1 LLDVHQ
7 GNAGEARRPCP
18 HYKGE
23 AVMSNTRKL
32 WLGLATLLVVSF
44 GVLLWAGTEIFRTA
58 PPMPE
63 KVLSESGQVV
73 YTRSDMEK
81 GRQVWQSIGGMQL
94 GSIWGHG
101 GYVAPD
107 WSADWLH
114 RESVALLDMWARADG
129 GMATYAQLP
138 DEEQAA
144 LRSRLK
150 SVMRTNTYD
159 PASGTI
165 TVPDDRAVAMSNVA
179 AHYESL
185 FGNDPANAPLR
196 EAYAMKNDTV
206 PDAAHRRA
214 LTSFFWWTAWA
225 AGTERPREAGDGI
238 VPTRSGVVDKQV
250 TYTNNWPSEPLIDN
264 TPAPSMWVWS
274 AFSVLFLLAGIAL
287 LGWWHA
293 RQAHEEPH
301 QLPASDPLAALRITP
316 SMRATAKYFWVVLAL
331 FVVQILL
338 GAITAHYQIEGQE
351 AYGYALSDVLPYSIT
366 RTWHTQLAVLWIA
379 VAWLGTGLYIAP
391 AMSGHEPKF
400 QRLGVN
406 FLWVCL
412 LLIVVGSFAGQWLAV
427 MQKLGLEHNF
437 WWGHQGW
444 EYADMGRFWQW
455 FLFVGLLLW
464 LTLVGRAL
472 WPVLRGPATGARSIV
487 GLLFLSTV
495 CIGLFFASALM
506 WGEHTHISEV
516 EYWRWWLVHLWVEG
530 FFEVFATAVMAL
542 IFTRLGLIK
551 ETVASVA
558 VLFATIVFMSGG
570 VLGTLHHL
578 YFVGTPTAV
587 VALGASF
594 SALEVVPLAYI
605 GFEAYHTYKLGKA
618 TPWMARYR
626 WPIMFF
632 IAVSFWN
639 LVGAGLFG
647 FLINPPLS
655 LYFMQGLNLTPLH
668 GHTALFGVYGMLGI
682 ALLLFAL
689 RGLRGQMVWDTRAL
703 KVSFWCLNIG
713 LALMALLTLLPLGTM
728 QLLAAIEH
736 GYAYARSAEF
746 MQKPIVDM
754 LIWMRVPGDTIFSV
768 GALALCWFVLRLWIA
783 PTRDTVPGGSTERE

>member
-1 LLDVHQ
+1 M
-7 GNAGEARRPCP
+7 GST
-18 HYKGE
+18 K
-23 AVMSNTRKL
+23 KL
-32 WLGLATLLVVSF
+32 WLGLGVLLAVSF
-44 GVLLWAGTEIFRTA
+44 GVLLWAGSEIFRA
-58 PPMPE
+58 EPPIPE
-63 KVLSESGQVV
+63 HVVSQSGQVV
-73 YTRSDMEK
+73 YSKSDIEL
-81 GRQVWQSIGGMQL
+81 GRQVWQSTGGMQL

-101 GYVAPD
+101 AYVAPD

-114 RESVALLDMWARADG
+114 REAVDVLDQWARAEG
-129 GMATYAQLP
+129 APSYADLSAERQG
-138 DEEQAA
+138 A
-144 LRSRLK
+144 LRARLQPL
-150 SVMRTNTYD
+150 MRTNTYD
-159 PASGTI
+159 PKTQTI
-165 TVPDDRAVAMSNVA
+165 TLDEDRVKAISNVA

-185 FGNDPANAPLR
+185 FGNDPASHKLR
-196 EAYAMKNDTV
+196 VAYAMKEDTV

-214 LTSFFWWTAWA
+214 LTAFFWWTAWA
-225 AGTERPREAGDGI
+225 AGTERPYDADAAAAASKANEPSLQA
-238 VPTRSGVVDKQV
+238 
-250 TYTNNWPSEPLIDN
+250 TYTNNWPSEPLVGN
-264 TPAPSMWVWS
+264 RPSAPLWLWS
-274 AFSVLFLLAGIAL
+274 AFSVLFLIAGIAL
-287 LGWWHA
+287 LGWHHA
-293 RQAHEEPH
+293 RTHDEAPV
-301 QLPASDPLAALRITP
+301 LPASDPLANLTVTP

-331 FVVQILL
+331 FLVQILL
-338 GAITAHYQIEGQE
+338 GAMTAHYQVEGQQ
-351 AYGYALSDVLPYSIT
+351 AYGFDLSSILPYSIT

-391 AMSGHEPKF
+391 ALSGHEPKF

-412 LLIVVGSFAGQWLAV
+412 LVIVVGSFAGQWMAV
-427 MQKLGLEHNF
+427 MQKLGLDLNF
-437 WWGHQGW
+437 WFGHQGW
-444 EYADMGRFWQW
+444 EYADMGRFWQI
-455 FLFVGLLLW
+455 FLFIGLLLW

-472 WPVLRGPATGARSIV
+472 WPVLRGPQSDTKAIV

-495 CIGLFFASALM
+495 CIGLFFGAALM

-530 FFEVFATAVMAL
+530 FFEVFAAAVMSL
-542 IFTRLGLIK
+542 IFVKLGLVNAK
-551 ETVASVA
+551 TATTA
-558 VLFATIVFMSGG
+558 VLFATIVFMAGG

-605 GFEAYHTYKLGKA
+605 GFEAYHTWRMGKA

-655 LYFMQGLNLTPLH
+655 LYYMQGLNLTPLH

-682 ALLLFAL
+682 ALTLFCM
-689 RGLRGQMVWDTRAL
+689 RGLRSEMVWDTKSL
-703 KVSFWCLNIG
+703 KIAFWCFNIG
-713 LALMALLTLLPLGTM
+713 LAMMAAFTLLPLGTM

-746 MQKPIVDM
+746 MQRPIVTM
-754 LIWMRVPGDTIFSV
+754 LVWMRVPGDTIFSV
-768 GALALCWFVLRLWIA
+768 GALALAWFVFRLWIA
-783 PTRDTVPGGSTERE
+783 PKRDPSLERQ

>member
-1 LLDVHQ
+1 
-7 GNAGEARRPCP
+7 
-18 HYKGE
+18 
-23 AVMSNTRKL
+23 MSATRKL
-32 WLGLATLLVVSF
+32 WLGLAVLLTLSF

-73 YTRSDMEK
+73 YTRADIER

-114 RESVALLDMWARADG
+114 RESVSLLDLWARADG

-138 DEEQAA
+138 EEQQAA
-144 LRSRLK
+144 LRARLK
-150 SVMRTNTYD
+150 QVMRTNTYD
-159 PASGTI
+159 PATGTI
-165 TVPDDRAVAMSNVA
+165 TLPDDRALALSNVA

-185 FGNDPANAPLR
+185 FGNDPATAKLR
-196 EAYAMKNDTV
+196 EAYAMKNETV

-214 LTSFFWWTAWA
+214 LTAFFWWTAWA
-225 AGTERPREAGDGI
+225 AGTERPREAGDGM
-238 VPTRSGVVDKQV
+238 VPSKAGAVDKQV

-274 AFSVLFLLAGIAL
+274 AFSVLFLIAGIGL

-293 RQAHEEPH
+293 RQAHDEPLK
-301 QLPASDPLAALRITP
+301 LPSSDPLAALRITP

-338 GAITAHYQIEGQE
+338 GAITAHYQVEGQQ
-351 AYGYALSDVLPYSIT
+351 AYGYALSEVLPYSIT

-391 AMSGHEPKF
+391 AMSGHEPRF

-406 FLWVCL
+406 FLFTCL

-472 WPVLRGPATGARSIV
+472 WPVLRGPATGTRSIV

-551 ETVASVA
+551 DSVASVA
-558 VLFATIVFMSGG
+558 VLFATIVFMGGG

-632 IAVSFWN
+632 VAVSFWN

-689 RGLRGQMVWDTRAL
+689 RGLRGQMAWDARAL

-713 LALMALLTLLPLGTM
+713 LALMALLTLLPLGVM

-736 GYAYARSAEF
+736 GYAHARSAEF
-746 MQKPIVDM
+746 MQQPIVEM
-754 LIWMRVPGDTIFSV
+754 LVWMRVPGDTIFSV

-783 PTRDTVPGGSTERE
+783 PKRDPAFIASAETE